1 MPRLSINQNASTCI
15 QTELVPVWCTKGYRD
30 MSIQWPS
37 STIVVKSDIQQLL
50 HLESHSSYRTRA
62 QVRQCYVQKKKG
74 CHPILSTQDLLA
86 LHISRRAK
94 KSLHNI
100 QEDLGS
106 CSCQN
111 DITIQYKCK
120 TKASQSS
127 VVSSEF
133 FTGSFVS
140 RVATAKVERR
150 PLVSAVPV
158 IRGITTPASLNCL
171 CLSLKSRTAWH
182 LELPGITNPS
192 WSKKL
197 LERAISKLLWNHR
210 CYVFGWFKKR

>member
-150 PLVSAVPV
+150 PLVSAGSGDSGHHDA
-158 IRGITTPASLNCL
+158 RITQLSLSQSQVSNCL
-171 CLSLKSRTAWH
+171 ASRTAWH
-182 LELPGITNPS
+182 HEP
-192 WSKKL
+192 KL
-197 LERAISKLLWNHR
+197 IQKIVGESHFQIAMKS
-210 CYVFGWFKKR
+210 